1 MNLAKL
7 AVETEAVST
16 QRKADGTSALSA
28 MALRESNRST
38 SVDTKT
44 AMDAM
49 DQERWKMKVSAPL
62 AKEKDTSPLIWLV
75 NESGISIYK
84 DRVLLGVIPKQHF
97 PLLIS
102 DMALALDR

>member
-28 MALRESNRST
+28 MALPAFNRST

-62 AKEKDTSPLIWLV
+62 AKERDTSPLIWLV
-75 NESGISIYK
+75 SESGISIYK

>member
-1 MNLAKL
+1 LNLAKP
-7 AVETEAVST
+7 AVDAEAVST
-16 QRKADGTSALSA
+16 QRKEDGKNVSFATDEDAFSR
-28 MALRESNRST
+28 LRLVN
-38 SVDTKT
+38 TKI

-62 AKEKDTSPLIWLV
+62 AKERDTSPLIWLV
-75 NESGISIYK
+75 SESGISIYK

>member
-1 MNLAKL
+1 M
-7 AVETEAVST
+7 ST
-16 QRKADGTSALSA
+16 QRKVDGRIVSSA
-28 MALRESNRST
+28 MEPSAFSRSM

-49 DQERWKMKVSAPL
+49 DQERCKMKVSAQP

-75 NESGISIYK
+75 REKGIDIYK
-84 DRVLLGVIPKQHF
+84 DGVLLGTIPKRHF

-102 DMALALDR
+102 DMALKLDR